1 MTVLPFESDH
11 HRANVL
17 KIGYLPLVDSIALLW
32 AAHHGYFTAENLCV
46 ELVQETSWATLRD
59 RLAFGILQAAHCL
72 SPIVASACSTA
83 DDIGIPMRTALVL
96 SHNTAKISLKAE
108 LYDAL
113 DIQASDL
120 PHQSAAKFVAH
131 SKQIMHKLAQ
141 VFPASLHHF
150 TLREWLR
157 LADQDFAHQCK
168 LATLPPHYM
177 LEAMHHGTIDG
188 CCVGEPW
195 NSVGAT
201 KQISKVVCRSQDVI
215 PSIADKVLAVTNEWA
230 DAEQASHQALIRALI
245 KAQRDLA
252 KTENSAAAYQLLQQF
267 GIIDT
272 AFDLALDPALGSA
285 TLQADVEALIVQI
298 HQQNMQP
305 KATDFDWIL
314 SQLKAWLHADLDAG
328 KFQDY
333 SLQCID
339 LACYQQVLSELNQV

>member
-1 MTVLPFESDH
+1 
-11 HRANVL
+11 
-17 KIGYLPLVDSIALLW
+17 
-32 AAHHGYFTAENLCV
+32 
-46 ELVQETSWATLRD
+46 
-59 RLAFGILQAAHCL
+59 
-72 SPIVASACSTA
+72 
-83 DDIGIPMRTALVL
+83 MRTALVL
-96 SHNTAKISLKAE
+96 SHNTAKISLKRE
-108 LYDAL
+108 LYDEL
-113 DIQASDL
+113 GIQANDL
-120 PHQSAAKFVAH
+120 PHQSAAKFVAN
-131 SKQIMHKLAQ
+131 STQVIHKLAQ

-177 LEAMHHGTIDG
+177 LDAIGQGMIDG

-215 PSIADKVLAVTNEWA
+215 PSIADKVLAVTSEWA
-230 DAEQASHQALIRALI
+230 TQHSESHQALIRALM

-252 KTENSAAAYQLLQQF
+252 QPKNSTVAYQLLQQF
-267 GIIDT
+267 GIINPER
-272 AFDLALDPALGSA
+272 DPALGSA
-285 TLQADVEALIVQI
+285 TLQQDVEALILQI

-314 SQLKAWLHADLDAG
+314 SQLKAWLHADLDSS

-339 LACYQQVLSELNQV
+339 LACYQEVLSSLN

>member
-1 MTVLPFESDH
+1 MSVTRFESEQNTADM
-11 HRANVL
+11 L

-32 AAHHGYFTAENLCV
+32 AQHRGYFSAENLTV
-46 ELVQETSWATLRD
+46 ELVRETSWATLRD
-59 RLAFGILQAAHCL
+59 RLAFGMLQAAHCL

-96 SHNTAKISLKAE
+96 SHNTAKISLKRE
-108 LYDAL
+108 LYDELA
-113 DIQASDL
+113 IQANDL
-120 PHQSAAKFVAH
+120 PHQSAAKFVAK
-131 SKQIMHKLAQ
+131 SSEMTHKLAQ

-177 LEAMHHGTIDG
+177 LDAIEQGMIDG

-215 PSIADKVLAVTNEWA
+215 PSIADKVLAVTSEWA
-230 DAEQASHQALIRALI
+230 TQHSEAHQAMIRALI
-245 KAQRDLA
+245 KAQQDLS
-252 KTENSAAAYQLLQQF
+252 KKENSAVAYQLLQQF
-267 GIIDT
+267 DIIDT
-272 AFDLALDPALGSA
+272 AFDSSLDPA
-285 TLQADVEALIVQI
+285 TLQQDIEALILQI

-314 SQLKAWLHADLDAG
+314 SQLKAWLHENLESS

-339 LACYQQVLSELNQV
+339 LACYQEVLSSLN

>member
-1 MTVLPFESDH
+1 MSVTQFESDK
-11 HRANVL
+11 NTTDML

-32 AAHHGYFTAENLCV
+32 AQHQGYFSAENLTV
-46 ELVQETSWATLRD
+46 ELVRETSWATLRD
-59 RLAFGILQAAHCL
+59 RLAFGMLQAAHCL

-96 SHNTAKISLKAE
+96 SHNTAKISLKRE
-108 LYDAL
+108 LYDELA
-113 DIQASDL
+113 IHANDL
-120 PHQSAAKFVAH
+120 PHQSSAKFVAKSSEMTH
-131 SKQIMHKLAQ
+131 TLAQ

-157 LADQDFAHQCK
+157 LADQDFAHQYK

-177 LEAMHHGTIDG
+177 LDAIDQGMIDG

-215 PSIADKVLAVTNEWA
+215 PSIADKVLAVTSEWA
-230 DAEQASHQALIRALI
+230 TQHIESHQAMIRALI

-252 KTENSAAAYQLLQQF
+252 QPENSTVAYQLLQQF

-285 TLQADVEALIVQI
+285 TLQQDVEALILQI

-314 SQLKAWLHADLDAG
+314 SQLKAWLHADLDSS

-339 LACYQQVLSELNQV
+339 LACYQEVLSSLN

>member
-1 MTVLPFESDH
+1 MSVTQFESEQNTADM
-11 HRANVL
+11 L

-32 AAHHGYFTAENLCV
+32 AQHRGYFSAENLTV
-46 ELVQETSWATLRD
+46 ELVRETSWATLRD
-59 RLAFGILQAAHCL
+59 RLAFGMLQAAHCL

-96 SHNTAKISLKAE
+96 SHNTAKISLKRE
-108 LYDAL
+108 LYDELA
-113 DIQASDL
+113 IQANDL
-120 PHQSAAKFVAH
+120 PHQSAAKFVAK
-131 SKQIMHKLAQ
+131 SSEMTHKLAQ

-177 LEAMHHGTIDG
+177 LDAIEQGMIDG

-215 PSIADKVLAVTNEWA
+215 PSIADKVLAVTSEWA
-230 DAEQASHQALIRALI
+230 TQHSEAHQAMIRALI
-245 KAQRDLA
+245 KAQQDLS
-252 KTENSAAAYQLLQQF
+252 KKENSAVAYQLLQQF
-267 GIIDT
+267 DIIDT
-272 AFDLALDPALGSA
+272 AFDSSLDPAFGSA
-285 TLQADVEALIVQI
+285 TLQQDVEALILQI

-339 LACYQQVLSELNQV
+339 LACYQEVLSSLN

>member
-1 MTVLPFESDH
+1 MSVTQFESEQNTADM
-11 HRANVL
+11 L

-32 AAHHGYFTAENLCV
+32 AQHRGYFSAENLTV
-46 ELVQETSWATLRD
+46 ELVRETSWATLRD
-59 RLAFGILQAAHCL
+59 RLAFGMLQAAHCL

-96 SHNTAKISLKAE
+96 SHNTAKISLKRE
-108 LYDAL
+108 LYDEFG
-113 DIQASDL
+113 IQANDL
-120 PHQSAAKFVAH
+120 PHQSAAKFVAKSSEMTH
-131 SKQIMHKLAQ
+131 TLAQ

-157 LADQDFAHQCK
+157 LADQDFAHQFK

-177 LEAMHHGTIDG
+177 LDAIDQGMIDG

-215 PSIADKVLAVTNEWA
+215 PSIADKVLAVTSEWA
-230 DAEQASHQALIRALI
+230 TQHSESHQAVIRALM
-245 KAQRDLA
+245 KAQRDLS
-252 KTENSAAAYQLLQQF
+252 KKENSATAYQLLQQF
-267 GIIDT
+267 DIIDT
-272 AFDLALDPALGSA
+272 AFDSSLDPAFGSA
-285 TLQADVEALIVQI
+285 TLQQDVEALILQI

-314 SQLKAWLHADLDAG
+314 SQLKAWLHADLDSS

-339 LACYQQVLSELNQV
+339 LACYQEVLSSLN

>member
-1 MTVLPFESDH
+1 MSVTQFESEQNTADM
-11 HRANVL
+11 L

-32 AAHHGYFTAENLCV
+32 AQHRGYFSAENLTV
-46 ELVQETSWATLRD
+46 ELVRETSWATLRD
-59 RLAFGILQAAHCL
+59 RLAFGMLQAAHCL

-96 SHNTAKISLKAE
+96 SHNTAKISLKRE
-108 LYDAL
+108 LYDELA
-113 DIQASDL
+113 IQANDL
-120 PHQSAAKFVAH
+120 PHQSAAKFVAK
-131 SKQIMHKLAQ
+131 SNEMTHKLAQ

-157 LADQDFAHQCK
+157 LANQDFAHQCK

-177 LEAMHHGTIDG
+177 LDAIDQGMIDG

-215 PSIADKVLAVTNEWA
+215 PSIADKVLAVTSEWA
-230 DAEQASHQALIRALI
+230 TQHSEAHQAMIRALI
-245 KAQRDLA
+245 KAQQDLS
-252 KTENSAAAYQLLQQF
+252 KKENSAVAYQLLHQF

-272 AFDLALDPALGSA
+272 AFDSSLDSAFRSA
-285 TLQADVEALIVQI
+285 TLQQDVEALILQI

-314 SQLKAWLHADLDAG
+314 SQLKAWLHENLESS

-339 LACYQQVLSELNQV
+339 LACYQEVLSSLN

>member
-1 MTVLPFESDH
+1 MSVTQFESEQNTADM
-11 HRANVL
+11 L

-32 AAHHGYFTAENLCV
+32 AQHRGYFSAENLTV
-46 ELVQETSWATLRD
+46 ELVRETSWATLRD
-59 RLAFGILQAAHCL
+59 RLAFGMLQAAHCL

-96 SHNTAKISLKAE
+96 SHNTAKISLKRE
-108 LYDAL
+108 LYDEFG
-113 DIQASDL
+113 IQANDL
-120 PHQSAAKFVAH
+120 PHQSAAKFVAK
-131 SKQIMHKLAQ
+131 SNEMTHKLAQ

-157 LADQDFAHQCK
+157 LADQDFAHKCK

-177 LEAMHHGTIDG
+177 LDAIEQGMIDG

-215 PSIADKVLAVTNEWA
+215 PSIADKVLAVTSEWA
-230 DAEQASHQALIRALI
+230 TQHCESHQSLIRALM
-245 KAQRDLA
+245 KAQHDLA
-252 KTENSAAAYQLLQQF
+252 QPENSAVAYQLLQQF
-267 GIIDT
+267 GIINPER
-272 AFDLALDPALGSA
+272 DPALGSA
-285 TLQADVEALIVQI
+285 TLQQDVETLILQI

-339 LACYQQVLSELNQV
+339 LACYQEVLSSLN

>member
-1 MTVLPFESDH
+1 MSVTQFESEQNTADM
-11 HRANVL
+11 L

-32 AAHHGYFTAENLCV
+32 AQHRGYFSAENLTV
-46 ELVQETSWATLRD
+46 ELVRETSWATLRD
-59 RLAFGILQAAHCL
+59 RLAFGMLQAAHCL

-96 SHNTAKISLKAE
+96 SHNTAKISLKRE
-108 LYDAL
+108 LYDELA
-113 DIQASDL
+113 IQANDL
-120 PHQSAAKFVAH
+120 PHQSAAKFVAK
-131 SKQIMHKLAQ
+131 SNEMTHKLAQ

-177 LEAMHHGTIDG
+177 LDAIDQGMIDG

-215 PSIADKVLAVTNEWA
+215 PSIADKVLAVTSEWA
-230 DAEQASHQALIRALI
+230 TQHSEAHQAMIRALI
-245 KAQRDLA
+245 KAQQDLS
-252 KTENSAAAYQLLQQF
+252 KKENSAVAYQLLQQF
-267 GIIDT
+267 DIIDT
-272 AFDLALDPALGSA
+272 AFDSSLDPAFGSA
-285 TLQADVEALIVQI
+285 TLQQDVELLILQI

-339 LACYQQVLSELNQV
+339 LACYQEVLSSLN

>member
-1 MTVLPFESDH
+1 MSVTQFESEQNTADM
-11 HRANVL
+11 L

-32 AAHHGYFTAENLCV
+32 AQHRGYFSAENLTV
-46 ELVQETSWATLRD
+46 ELVRETSWATLRD
-59 RLAFGILQAAHCL
+59 RLAFGMLQAAHCL

-96 SHNTAKISLKAE
+96 SHNTAKISLKRE
-108 LYDAL
+108 LYDELA
-113 DIQASDL
+113 IQANDL
-120 PHQSAAKFVAH
+120 PHQSAAKFVAK
-131 SKQIMHKLAQ
+131 SNEMTHKLAQ

-177 LEAMHHGTIDG
+177 LDAIDQGMIDG

-215 PSIADKVLAVTNEWA
+215 PSIADKVLAVTSEWA
-230 DAEQASHQALIRALI
+230 TQHSEAHQAMIRALI
-245 KAQRDLA
+245 KAQQDLS
-252 KTENSAAAYQLLQQF
+252 KKENSAVAYQLLQQF
-267 GIIDT
+267 DIIDT
-272 AFDLALDPALGSA
+272 AFDSSLDPAFGSA
-285 TLQADVEALIVQI
+285 TLQQDVELLILQI

-339 LACYQQVLSELNQV
+339 LACYQKVLSSLN